1 MGQKED
7 EHSILDA
14 LDPGEQEAG
23 GQEALSPEEER
34 SILAEINHIRE
45 HIDVLEEA
53 ARAARAVE
61 FDQIRM
67 VVEQLEG
74 VAAAARAVES
84 DLARELAN
92 TNRMSVATARIV
104 RDRLANALRA
114 LAEALVA
121 AEASD
126 RKNSTES
133 RP

>member
-1 MGQKED
+1 MGDTED
-7 EHSILDA
+7 EHSILGA
-14 LDPGEQEAG
+14 LDPGAQQAG
-23 GQEALSPEEER
+23 TSEEES
-34 SILAEINHIRE
+34 SILEEINRIRE
-45 HIDVLEEA
+45 HIEVLEDA
-53 ARAARAVE
+53 ARAARALE
-61 FDQIRM
+61 FDQIRT
-67 VVEQLEG
+67 VVEQLEA

-114 LAEALVA
+114 LAEALEA
-121 AEASD
+121 AEGSD

>member
-1 MGQKED
+1 MGERED
-7 EHSILDA
+7 ERSMLEA
-14 LDPGEQEAG
+14 LDPGEHEAI
-23 GQEALSPEEER
+23 SPEEER

-45 HIDVLEEA
+45 HIEVLEDA
-53 ARAARAVE
+53 ARAARATE
-61 FDQIRM
+61 FDQIRI
-67 VVEQLEG
+67 VVEQLEA

-114 LAEALVA
+114 LAEALET

-126 RKNSTES
+126 RKKS
-133 RP
+133 